1 MLKKVITIIMLG
13 LIGVSCVSCG
23 REKVSLRDT
32 VTNLQKAGASSI
44 KNSGISIE
52 LVDSKGKLKFSK
64 NGDLL
69 YDINGDLVGDAYI
82 GISEPNVYKN
92 IKEDRYLISDKEG
105 NSICIT
111 LVNEGEEPK
120 CPSDKLAVKIN

>member
-23 REKVSLRDT
+23 KEKVSLRDT

-52 LVDSKGKLKFSK
+52 LVDSKGKAT
-64 NGDLL
+64 LL
-69 YDINGDLVGDAYI
+69 GQGLASLQTWKKKRHFVIREVQ
-82 GISEPNVYKN
+82 
-92 IKEDRYLISDKEG
+92 
-105 NSICIT
+105 SI
-111 LVNEGEEPK
+111 LR
-120 CPSDKLAVKIN
+120 

>member
-23 REKVSLRDT
+23 KEKVSLRDT

>member
-1 MLKKVITIIMLG
+1 M
-13 LIGVSCVSCG
+13 
-23 REKVSLRDT
+23 
-32 VTNLQKAGASSI
+32 
-44 KNSGISIE
+44 
-52 LVDSKGKLKFSK
+52 KFSK

>member
-13 LIGVSCVSCG
+13 LIGVLCVSCG
-23 REKVSLRDT
+23 KEKVSLRDT